1 MSEKLMSI
9 QRVAMER
16 DPVGLFEYMTSLHDN
31 IARRAFEI
39 FQNEGQI
46 LGNDLS
52 HWFKAE
58 AEVLHPVS
66 VDMFESDDMLT
77 IEAELPG
84 FSATDLKVSLEP
96 EQLVIRG
103 KREYMKSEKKIKK
116 VHEELGT
123 DEVLRIIDL
132 PMEVLPAKSEA
143 TLKNGIL
150 EIKMP
155 KVAKHVVTPL
165 EVKAA

>member
-1 MSEKLMSI
+1 MSEKLTSI
-9 QRVAMER
+9 QRVAMDRE
-16 DPVGLFEYMTSLHDN
+16 PVGLFEYMTSIHDN

-46 LGNDLS
+46 LGNDLD

-58 AEVLHPVS
+58 AEILHAVS
-66 VDMFESDDMLT
+66 VDMFESEDMLT

-84 FSATDLKVSLEP
+84 FSATDLNVSLEP
-96 EQLVIRG
+96 ERLVIRG
-103 KREYMKSEKKIKK
+103 KREYLKDEKSKK
-116 VHEELGT
+116 VHEELRT
-123 DEVLRIIDL
+123 DQALRVIDL
-132 PMEVLPAKSEA
+132 PREVLPAKSEA

-150 EIKMP
+150 EVKMP
-155 KVAKHVVTPL
+155 KVANHAVTPL

>member
-1 MSEKLMSI
+1 MSEKLIPI
-9 QRVAMER
+9 QRIAMER
-16 DPVGLFEYMTSLHDN
+16 DAVGLFEYMTSIHDN

-39 FQNEGQI
+39 FQDEGRIQ
-46 LGNDLS
+46 GNDLN

-84 FSATDLKVSLEP
+84 FSATDLKVNLEP
-96 EQLVIRG
+96 ERLVIHG
-103 KREYMKSEKKIKK
+103 KREYMKGENKTKK
-116 VHEELGT
+116 VHEELRT

-132 PMEVLPAKSEA
+132 PVEVLPAKGEA
-143 TLKNGIL
+143 TLKNGKIGR
-150 EIKMP
+150 
-155 KVAKHVVTPL
+155 AHV
-165 EVKAA
+165 